1 MTSDYE
7 FSALKRMKTY
17 NWEYRFSFIIFNRKL
32 LFISRYILLSFT
44 LESST
49 RLING
54 KRKNKQLLFILLIA
68 SM

>member
-7 FSALKRMKTY
+7 FPALKRMKTY
-17 NWEYRFSFIIFNRKL
+17 NWEYRFFFIIFNRKL

-49 RLING
+49 RLIDG
-54 KRKNKQLLFILLIA
+54 KRKNKQLLDV
-68 SM
+68 S